1 LYFIFKVLV
10 VNQFD
15 TVVGGF
21 VAVTS
26 KWARLYFTFFYLLGV
41 LLILNIVI
49 AVMLDS
55 FITSMHHQTVLATNQ
70 ARQSHVDSK
79 EGGGGGGG
87 DDDSA
92 VDSNNNDVGVVG
104 DVEGGGHDQGHSEF
118 RVVRY
123 VDPVP
128 DFPVFRRRSGPDP
141 GIIPGINTNMRI
153 KIKIIWRFE
162 VANEKPAKY
171 LTSGRGPIG
180 AP

>member
-1 LYFIFKVLV
+1 MMQVLV

-79 EGGGGGGG
+79 EGGGGG
-87 DDDSA
+87 DDSA
-92 VDSNNNDVGVVG
+92 VDSNSNNCSGGG
-104 DVEGGGHDQGHSEF
+104 DVEGGGHDQGHSES

-141 GIIPGINTNMRI
+141 GVIPGISANMRI
-153 KIKIIWRFE
+153 KLRTE
-162 VANEKPAKY
+162 
-171 LTSGRGPIG
+171 GG